1 MAYMQWDDQTVNKW
15 LIISDSDSDS
25 DSMEFSEYSVVCYS
39 TV

>member
-25 DSMEFSEYSVVCYS
+25 DSMEFSEYSVVWYS
-39 TV
+39 VV

>member
-1 MAYMQWDDQTVNKW
+1 MAYVPLDDQTVNKW
-15 LIISDSDSDS
+15 LIISDSDSES